1 VIGILP
7 NGDAS
12 HEPRRPAGAY
22 ASQTSALP
30 YGEHHRW
37 DEPPPVKG
45 SKTAGAAG
53 FALDERRSPST
64 LAINDQKRR
73 ELPQRGNLRRR

>member
-37 DEPPPVKG
+37 DEPPPVNG

-64 LAINDQKRR
+64 LAINDQTRR